1 MAGSAVSP
9 LEARAAAG
17 WIAWGL
23 ACLWAFALLGGI
35 LIGRMNRT
43 PHPVMFTP
51 KLCSVGG
58 TVFSWPRG
66 IARIDLDEDNH
77 TVFITRKGGPWMPA
91 RTFAIPVP
99 ARSFEVAR
107 SLLPS

>member
-1 MAGSAVSP
+1 MLV
-9 LEARAAAG
+9 
-17 WIAWGL
+17 
-23 ACLWAFALLGGI
+23 GGI
-35 LIGRMNRT
+35 LIGRVNLVNRT

-66 IARIDLDEDNH
+66 IARNDLDEADH
-77 TVFITRKGGPWMPA
+77 TVFITRKGGPRMPA